1 MSCAGCELISGP
13 AQILV
18 SGRKVCTSC
27 PAWAR
32 ECLARHMLSGWSLT
46 ERRDHLAGLDKRNP
60 AEGEELRAVLTAV
73 SAQIRGR
80 R

>member
-18 SGRKVCTSC
+18 CGRKVCTSC
-27 PAWAR
+27 PAWR
-32 ECLARHMLSGWSLT
+32 DECLARHMLSGWSLT
-46 ERRDHLAGLDKRNP
+46 ERRDHLAELDKRNP
-60 AEGEELRAVLTAV
+60 AEGEELRRVLTSV
-73 SAQIRGR
+73 SAQMRGR